1 MGIEE
6 TQKLVK
12 ILTDD
17 IIGLMQVDFE
27 KVIAEMK
34 ELDAMEKLRF
44 MAIIGESFVKLL
56 IAAQS
61 TGAKAALEAFVE
73 K

>member
-17 IIGLMQVDFE
+17 VLNLFDVDFE
-27 KVIAEMK
+27 KVIGEMK
-34 ELDAMEKLRF
+34 DLDPLEKLRF
-44 MAIIGESFVKLL
+44 WAEIGESVVKIL
-56 IAAQS
+56 IKAQQFGLKQS
-61 TGAKAALEAFVE
+61 LITNSK
-73 K
+73 